1 LRWPG
6 EFQRWVW
13 DIVAMGSGFIVPVEI
28 GVEYAGGIGVSAG
41 RWPVAGCREGAS
53 PSHVAAR
60 RRHGG
65 GATWLASEARN
76 EIWAG
81 GQSYLLTA
89 PLRQRKLGLATSGAA
104 VVWRRCGAP
113 QASLRK

>member
-1 LRWPG
+1 MARGIPEVGVGYRRDGFGLYRSGGDRSGVRGGNWG
-6 EFQRWVW
+6 QR
-13 DIVAMGSGFIVPVEI
+13 
-28 GVEYAGGIGVSAG
+28 
-41 RWPVAGCREGAS
+41 RPVAGCREGAS